1 VRGPL
6 KRGNVINEFIDQ
18 NHRVI
23 NYLRISLTDRC
34 NLRCIYCMPEE
45 GIDPIP
51 HSEVLSYEEL
61 LRVAQLAVRG
71 GIRKVRLTGGEPLV
85 RKGVIDF
92 VRQLGQLDGLEHI
105 TLTTNGVLL
114 ARYAADLRDAGVSH
128 VNVSL
133 DSLKPERYKEIT
145 RRDAFHQVWEGLQ
158 EAERLGFR
166 PIKINVVA
174 IRGVND
180 DEILDFARL
189 SLEKPYHVRFIEFMP
204 VGKDNGWAGD
214 RFISTE
220 EIRERITALGPLRS
234 LDSQP
239 LDGPAERFV
248 LQGSKGEIGFIGALS
263 HHFCSRCNRLRL
275 TAEGALRGCLFSDD
289 ETDIKTSLRNGATD
303 ECIMGLIRHAI
314 ATKPQGHGSL
324 LQSPRRCSR
333 PMSRIGG

>member
-1 VRGPL
+1 
-6 KRGNVINEFIDQ
+6 
-18 NHRVI
+18 
-23 NYLRISLTDRC
+23 
-34 NLRCIYCMPEE
+34 MPEE

-61 LRVAQLAVRG
+61 LRVTRLAVQG

-92 VRQLGQLDGLEHI
+92 VRQLGQVEGLEKI

-114 ARYAADLRDAGVSH
+114 AKYAADFRACGVSH
-128 VNVSL
+128 INVSL
-133 DSLKPERYKEIT
+133 DSLQPERYKQIT
-145 RRDAFHQVWEGLQ
+145 RRDAFGQVWEGLQ

-174 IRGVND
+174 MRGVND
-180 DEILDFARL
+180 DEIQDFARL

-204 VGKDNGWAGD
+204 VGKDNGWTGD
-214 RFISTE
+214 RFISTA
-220 EIRERITALGPLRS
+220 EIRERITALGPLRP
-234 LDSQP
+234 LDSRP

-248 LQGSKGEIGFIGALS
+248 LQGARGEIGFIGALS

-275 TAEGALRGCLFSDD
+275 TSEGALRGCLFSDD
-289 ETDIKTSLRNGATD
+289 ETDIKTPLRNGASD
-303 ECIMGLIRHAI
+303 ECIMALIRHAI
-314 ATKPQGHGSL
+314 ATKPDGHGSL